1 MTEALEQDGKIEP
14 YRIVAEFTLGHSG
27 IALTGVHAGKGY
39 RLILKML
46 VFMLAQWLKILV
58 LLGARIDL
66 EPPLGRMN
74 RDIGRADVI
83 SAELGDAIIPQQF
96 TNSANPRFDHKT
108 TAKQIWRYT
117 DGDLDGK
124 IAGVGTCGAST
135 GCTRF
140 LANTSLID
148 EVILIANE
156 TAFRT
161 VRNVVRIKSIPASIF
176 SGIAIAAPLVIS
188 ERPDRANKRIVIA
201 IPTFAEYCLSKLLF
215 KGN

>member
-1 MTEALEQDGKIEP
+1 
-14 YRIVAEFTLGHSG
+14 
-27 IALTGVHAGKGY
+27 
-39 RLILKML
+39 
-46 VFMLAQWLKILV
+46 
-58 LLGARIDL
+58 
-66 EPPLGRMN
+66 
-74 RDIGRADVI
+74 
-83 SAELGDAIIPQQF
+83 
-96 TNSANPRFDHKT
+96 
-108 TAKQIWRYT
+108 
-117 DGDLDGK
+117 
-124 IAGVGTCGAST
+124 
-135 GCTRF
+135 
-140 LANTSLID
+140 